1 MPRVAREADQKTAL
15 GSVWLRAEPAGT
27 RAPLSRDDIVRTAV
41 KVLDRDGLETFSMRR
56 MAAELGTAAT
66 SALYWRVANKN
77 DLLEL
82 AVDAVLGEA
91 LVPADSGDWRD
102 QVTVLARAAYEAL
115 WAHPWAP
122 QLLASH
128 AGLGPN
134 YQALAERVLT
144 ILSSAGFKGVHL
156 DAAVSAVFHYVI
168 GAAVT
173 DAAWTATVRRS
184 GLTEETWATEAGDQ
198 LGVGATTLA
207 AYLSRENLA
216 GPEARFTTGLR
227 TILIGLRP
235 RQLS

>member
-1 MPRVAREADQKTAL
+1 MAREADEKTVL
-15 GSVWLRAEPAGT
+15 GSVWLRAEPGET
-27 RAPLSRDDIVRTAV
+27 RAPLSREDIVRTAIEM
-41 KVLDRDGLETFSMRR
+41 LDRDGLEKLSMRR

-82 AVDAVLGEA
+82 AVDSVLAGA
-91 LVPADSGDWRD
+91 LAPADEGDWRD
-102 QVTVLARAAYEAL
+102 QLTTLARAAYEVLAEHQ
-115 WAHPWAP
+115 WAA

-134 YQALAERVLT
+134 YQAYAERVLT
-144 ILSSAGFKGVHL
+144 ILSAAGFKGVHL
-156 DAAVSAVFHYVI
+156 DAAVSAVIHYVV

-184 GLTEETWATEAGDQ
+184 GLGEREWSTAAGDQ
-198 LGVGATTLA
+198 LGVGAATLA
-207 AYLSRENLA
+207 AYLSREDLA
-216 GPEARFTTGLR
+216 GPEARFLTGLR
-227 TILIGLRP
+227 AILIGLRP